1 MRGADKHMG
10 RLILGLATMLCI
22 AWASAEDARDV
33 LALWGAQGGP
43 WEGHIDIYS
52 ADLPQPQ
59 TVLLNTKWDAVP
71 DHSMVTKIETFTTP
85 DAQHSAVTLM
95 YADADQREIVTPYFS
110 NGRQRDYRFLVLS
123 VSVTDDTHWTTVIAS
138 PDGKDVYEGRPA
150 VLRYVRT
157 RDGDVIENTKEVR
170 FLDERSEGEYELR
183 SFIRQTRSGTVSS
196 LVD

>member
-1 MRGADKHMG
+1 MG

-59 TVLLNTKWDAVP
+59 TVLLTSKWDAVP

-95 YADADQREIVTPYFS
+95 FAGASQHEGAHQLEIVTPYFA
-110 NGRQRDYRFLVLS
+110 GGLQRDYRFVVLS

-138 PDGKDVYEGRPA
+138 PDGKEIYEGRPA

-183 SFIRQTRSGTVSS
+183 SFIRQTRSGAVSS
-196 LVD
+196 IND